1 MKSVS
6 VIVPVYNME
15 SYLERCMDSLVNQTL
30 KDIEII
36 VINDGSVDNSLK
48 ILNKYKKKYPEK
60 VQIINQQNA
69 GISVA
74 RNNGLKLA
82 TGKYVGFVDSDDF
95 VDLNMFK
102 HLYDECNKTD
112 ADIMVCNYKKYY
124 TDTEKYDLVD
134 VVKNIHC
141 NNLYEEPSLINSIYY
156 APWNK
161 LYKRSLFDDILFPV
175 NKKYEDINAI
185 LKVFLKAKNIGKL
198 DEYLYFYR
206 INSSGETLTIN
217 KKISDIVYI
226 LKDLVVWCKKLSK
239 YSLLESELEK
249 LCVNSLFY
257 YLILSYQLNDK
268 NYING
273 FRKKII
279 DFLNLEFKDWKKCF
293 INKSILEINKV
304 QKIVLMNDLLFRIFI
319 NRKIKVDKN

>member
-1 MKSVS
+1 MKQVS
-6 VIVPVYNME
+6 IIVPVYNME
-15 SYLERCMDSLVNQTL
+15 HYLEKCMDSLVNQTL

-36 VINDGSVDNSLK
+36 VVNDGSVDNSLK
-48 ILNKYKKKYPEK
+48 ILNKYKKQYPEVVK
-60 VQIINQQNA
+60 IINQENS

-102 HLYDECNKTD
+102 YLYDECERTK
-112 ADIMVCNYKKYY
+112 ADIVVCNYKKYY
-124 TDTEKYDLVD
+124 SDTQKYEDID

-141 NNLYEEPSLINSIYY
+141 SNLFEEPSLINSIYY

-185 LKVFLKAKNIGKL
+185 LKVFLKAKKIGKL
-198 DEYLYFYR
+198 DEYLYLYR
-206 INSSGETLTIN
+206 INASGETLTIN
-217 KKISDIVYI
+217 KKISDIVDI
-226 LKDLVVWCKKLSK
+226 LEDLVNWCKKLSK
-239 YSLLESELEK
+239 YNLLESELEK

-257 YLILSYQLNDK
+257 YLILSYQINDL
-268 NYING
+268 NYINN

-279 DFLNLEFKDWKKCF
+279 DFLNSTFKNWKKCF
-293 INKSILEINKV
+293 MHKSILEITRIQKV
-304 QKIVLMNDLLFRIFI
+304 ILMNDLLFKIFI
-319 NRKIKVDKN
+319 NRKIKVDKD

>member
-15 SYLERCMDSLVNQTL
+15 SYLEKCMDSLVNQTL
-30 KDIEII
+30 EDIEII
-36 VINDGSVDNSLK
+36 VVNDGSVDNSLK

-60 VQIINQQNA
+60 VQVINQENS

-74 RNNGLKLA
+74 RNNGLKKA

-102 HLYDECNKTD
+102 HLYDKCKEIN
-112 ADIMVCNYKKYY
+112 ADIVVCNYKKYY
-124 TDTEKYDLVD
+124 SDTDSYESVD

-141 NNLYEEPSLINSIYY
+141 SSLFEEPSLINSIYY

-161 LYKRSLFDDILFPV
+161 LYKRSLFDDIIFPV

-185 LKVFLKAKNIGKL
+185 LKVFLKAKKIGKL
-198 DEYLYFYR
+198 DEYLYLYR
-206 INSSGETLTIN
+206 INNSGETLTIN

-226 LKDLVVWCKKLSK
+226 LKDLVDWCKKLNE
-239 YSLLESELEK
+239 YHLIESEMEK

-257 YLILSYQLNDK
+257 YLILSYQINDK
-268 NYING
+268 NYILD

-279 DFLNLEFKDWKKCF
+279 DFLNSSFKDWKSCF
-293 INKSILEINKV
+293 LNKSILEINKI
-304 QKIVLMNDLLFRIFI
+304 QKIVLMNDLLFKIFI
-319 NRKIKVDKN
+319 NRKIKMTNE